1 MSSEIAMTAHVS
13 SLATAD
19 EVASR
24 RIFRL
29 VLGVTLSLAFSQA
42 INWPMSFIAPVF
54 SMFILALPLPA
65 PSFKAGVKFVLAL
78 MLPVY
83 AGTIIL
89 IPFLE
94 HARWAGVLLVTLA
107 LFGSFY
113 YSARGGS
120 MVMGVFMTVGW
131 TVIIAV
137 GTVSIDVLLSVMNGL
152 WLGAIFGIAF
162 VWVAHALLPELP
174 TEAVVRGA
182 STGQA
187 LPSAKTARRSALRSL
202 VVVLPLAIIFLF
214 SSSSI
219 TYVVIMIK
227 VASMGQQAN
236 ADKSRE
242 MGRSQIESTL
252 WGGLAAI
259 IAWQVLSIWPSL
271 LMYGL
276 VIALAGLL
284 FGPRIF
290 VGKGMHQK
298 AGMWSYAFLTMIIV
312 LAPALLD
319 GQSADGAGSAFYSR
333 LFLFIV
339 IAIYGTLSVAVFDA
353 FWPFKQVSTQKG
365 FQP

>member
-1 MSSEIAMTAHVS
+1 MPARLSTM
-13 SLATAD
+13 ATA
-19 EVASR
+19 EQVASR

-29 VLGVTLSLAFSQA
+29 VLGVTLSLVFSQA

-65 PSFKAGVKFVLAL
+65 PSFKTGVKFVLAL

-120 MVMGVFMTVGW
+120 MVMGVFMTVGL

-182 STGQA
+182 STEQA
-187 LPSAKTARRSALRSL
+187 LPSARTARRSALRSM

-219 TYVVIMIK
+219 TYIVIMIK

-236 ADKSRE
+236 TDKSRE

-259 IAWQVLSIWPSL
+259 VAWQVLSIWPSL
-271 LMYGL
+271 LMYAL

-312 LAPALLD
+312 LAPAVLD

-333 LFLFIV
+333 LILFIV

-353 FWPFKQVSTQKG
+353 FWPFKQSSMQTDS
-365 FQP
+365 QPG